1 MKLKGTNTAQ
11 AAPVQRPSTAAEWRK
26 RISELKQELAGA
38 EALVTERRQVR
49 RTAAGTALLTGQG
62 ADSIATLE
70 GMERDA
76 ERTLDTVKA
85 AIELAEVEGQKFEAA
100 EREAAEAERRG
111 QYAAKITEI
120 RQAAS
125 VVDAIFTDLVGK
137 LQVVDGLLS
146 QYRAMGGRTS
156 GTLKGSVTRAALL
169 AGMRPFLATEYV
181 GINGSF
187 RSLAEDLN
195 YEPSIVA
202 MSTESKTEEFVTA
215 SLGGEFP
222 A

>member
-26 RISELKQELAGA
+26 LISGLRQELAGA

-62 ADSIATLE
+62 ADAIAALE
-70 GMERDA
+70 GIERDA
-76 ERTLDTVKA
+76 ERAADSLKA
-85 AIELAEVEGQKFEAA
+85 AIELAEVEVQKLEAA

-111 QYAAKITEI
+111 LYAAKITEI

-137 LQVVDGLLS
+137 LQVVDGLLM
-146 QYRAMGGRTS
+146 QYRAMGGRVS

-187 RSLAEDLN
+187 RSLAEELN
-195 YEPSIVA
+195 FESPLAALSA
-202 MSTESKTEEFVTA
+202 ESKTEEFVTA
-215 SLGGEFP
+215 SVAGEYT